1 MTAGA
6 AILVITALGA
16 ALDVMETDAAQ
27 YAAMSRDLLSGGDPL
42 RITMRGE
49 DHLDKPPLLFWTAAL
64 SFKLFG
70 VHTWSYKLPSIL
82 FAFGGVYATYRLA
95 RLHHPVEV
103 ARIAALCFASTA
115 AFLVM
120 TNDVRCDTLL
130 TGSVIMATWLGAE
143 YIERRSWKHLLGCA
157 AAIGSGML
165 AKGPIGSMAP
175 LLALGP
181 PLLIQRRWAVLRD
194 PRLLLVPLIVAAML
208 LPMCIGLWRQH
219 GMEGL
224 RFYFW
229 GQSFG
234 RITGENP
241 WRDDSSILYFTHEIL
256 WLMIPWTLF
265 ALIGLWRDLR
275 TWVTRGSRALPE
287 LITLCGSLIVFTVLS
302 FSHYKLPHYLYPILP
317 LICIIA
323 ARAIAST
330 VGPAPAL
337 VQLGLMTVLAG
348 LAAVLSAWS
357 FPEGGLPWLVV
368 IAVGVAGAMIVF
380 VRSRGHERVVWP
392 TLAIMCAAGLAIN
405 GHVYPAI
412 LRYQANAVA
421 GKLIATEGIAGGRF
435 FGFNTG
441 GHALDFY
448 AGHAVPWY
456 NTMERVK
463 PLIGPGTVVYVDAEH
478 RRQLLDW
485 GLAPGRELSIDHYPV
500 QLLSR
505 AFLDP
510 RRREAV
516 LSKRY
521 LLFY

>member
-1 MTAGA
+1 MLAGA
-6 AILVITALGA
+6 AILVIAALGA
-16 ALDVMETDAAQ
+16 ILDVMETDAAQ
-27 YAAMSRDLLSGGDPL
+27 YAAMSRDLFVGGDPM
-42 RITMRGE
+42 RVTMRGE

-70 VHTWSYKLPSIL
+70 VHDWSYKLPSIL

-103 ARIAALCFASTA
+103 ARLAALCFASTA

-130 TGSVIMATWLGAE
+130 TGSVIAAIWLGAE
-143 YIERRSWKHLLGCA
+143 YIERRRWKHLLGCA
-157 AAIGSGML
+157 VAIGLGML

-175 LLALGP
+175 LLALGM

-194 PRLLLVPLIVAAML
+194 PRLLIVPLIVASML
-208 LPMCIGLWRQH
+208 LPMCVGLWRQH
-219 GMEGL
+219 GVEGL
-224 RFYFW
+224 KFYFW
-229 GQSFG
+229 DQSFG

-241 WRDDSSILYFTHEIL
+241 WRDDSSILYFTHELL

-275 TWVTRGSRALPE
+275 IWVTRGSRALPE
-287 LITLCGSLIVFTVLS
+287 LITLCGSLTVFTVLS

-317 LICIIA
+317 LICIIT
-323 ARAIAST
+323 ARAIAGTTGST
-330 VGPAPAL
+330 PAL
-337 VQLGLMTVLAG
+337 VQLGLMLVLAG
-348 LAAVLSAWS
+348 LAAVLPAWS
-357 FPEGGLPWLVV
+357 FPGGGLPFLVA
-368 IAVGVAGAMIVF
+368 IAAGVAGAIIVF
-380 VRSRGHERVVWP
+380 ARMRAQARVIWP
-392 TLAIMCAAGLAIN
+392 TVVIMLAIGVTIN

-421 GKLIATEGIAGGRF
+421 GKLIAAEGIAGGRF

-456 NTMERVK
+456 DTMEQVK
-463 PLIGPGTVVYVDAEH
+463 PLITRGTVVYVDADH

-485 GLAPGRELSIDHYPV
+485 GLKPDRELSFDHYPV

-510 RRREAV
+510 RRREAA
-516 LSKRY
+516 LTKRY